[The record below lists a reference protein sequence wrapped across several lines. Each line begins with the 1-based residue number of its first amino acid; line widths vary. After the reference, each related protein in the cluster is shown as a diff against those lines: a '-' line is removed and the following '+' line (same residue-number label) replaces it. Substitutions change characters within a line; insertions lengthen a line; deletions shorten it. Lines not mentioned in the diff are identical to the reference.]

1 LHINQ
6 KLHGC
11 HFVAADADQRLFMR
25 KGEKGILV
33 LVAYVDD
40 FEVFGPNASK
50 ALDTAGAY
58 LQ

>member
-1 LHINQ
+1 M
-6 KLHGC
+6 
-11 HFVAADADQRLFMR
+11 AADADQRLFMR